1 MSEYA
6 KGTEA
11 VAAAPVP
18 SPAVLD
24 TMVKMIMG
32 QTEMTH
38 DEVVSALE
46 RTNYDLKRVIREYM
60 RGDSNNQP
68 KTGASSSSSS
78 NQMRFSEIRQFMDTS
93 DQMYYRRQEMAKIY
107 NQVLER
113 KKAEA
118 DAAAAVAAAAAAAAA
133 ADAASKL

>member
-68 KTGASSSSSS
+68 KTGVSSSSSSSSS

-118 DAAAAVAAAAAAAAA
+118 DAAAAAAAAAAA
-133 ADAASKL
+133 SKL

>member
-11 VAAAPVP
+11 VAAAPVSTAPVSTAPVP

-46 RTNYDLKRVIREYM
+46 RTNYDLKRVIRDYM

-68 KTGASSSSSS
+68 ETGASSSSSS
-78 NQMRFSEIRQFMDTS
+78 TNQLRFSEIRQFMDTS
-93 DQMYYRRQEMAKIY
+93 DQMYYRRQEMAKIHK
-107 NQVLER
+107 QVLER

-118 DAAAAVAAAAAAAAA
+118 E
-133 ADAASKL
+133 AASKL